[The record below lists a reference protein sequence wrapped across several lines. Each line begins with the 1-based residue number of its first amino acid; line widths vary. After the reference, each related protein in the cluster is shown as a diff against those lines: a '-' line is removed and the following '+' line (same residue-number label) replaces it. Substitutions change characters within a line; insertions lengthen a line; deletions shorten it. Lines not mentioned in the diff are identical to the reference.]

1 LDLERKEYLG
11 SEVKERNL
19 QREGREGG
27 KEGGEGEGS
36 EVIGPMKNGLGHGD
50 IWAASYNGLDGW
62 ASLD

>member
-1 LDLERKEYLG
+1 M
-11 SEVKERNL
+11 KERNL

-36 EVIGPMKNGLGHGD
+36 EVIGPMKNGLGQGD